1 MELVWIKTKAVL
13 ALVGGIIVA
22 FLIPLIPF
30 LGMVFVLVFVDLLT
44 GIRAARKRKEDIT
57 SGGMKRTIEKI
68 TLYFAAIML
77 SEGMS
82 QVFFAGAPITY
93 VVATYIALTEF
104 KSNIE
109 NISTVTGI
117 DLWKKIVSKIG
128 LGRWLGDKA
137 ENVLPK
143 EAEQDNPAQPKN
155 ENEKL

>member
-1 MELVWIKTKAVL
+1 MEIVWIKTKAFL
-13 ALVGGIIVA
+13 ALVGGIVVA

-30 LGMVFVLVFVDLLT
+30 LGMVFVLVFVDFLT
-44 GIRAARKRKEDIT
+44 GIRAAKARKELIT

-82 QVFFAGAPITY
+82 KVFFAGAPITY

-128 LGRWLGDKA
+128 LEKWLGGKA
-137 ENVLPK
+137 EEVLPEK
-143 EAEQDNPAQPKN
+143 NKPAQEEK